1 MKGSSVDERSSGRRG
16 DEPRAVVV
24 IDGGDLTF
32 NDVVSVARYG
42 ARVELAQP
50 AYEKMRRTRAFV
62 DAAAAHDQ
70 HVYGITTGF
79 GGLAGMLIPA
89 AERVEMQHAIL
100 RSHAAGMGP
109 AVEPEVV
116 RALVLL
122 RAATLAKGYSGVRP
136 LVAERLVQLLNSGV
150 TPFVPVFGSLGA
162 SGDLAPLS
170 HATLLLIGEG
180 EVLGSDGQPQP
191 ARPTLAAAGIE
202 PIALEAKEG
211 LALINS
217 TDGMLGMLVLGCVD
231 ALRLF
236 RSADIAAAL
245 SIEALLGTDRP
256 FAADLQALRPHPG
269 QAHSAANLRRL
280 MAGSGLIAAHDDAT
294 HGVQDAYS
302 LRCHPQVIG
311 AARDT
316 LEHAMLV
323 AERELAAAIDNPVI
337 LPDGRVESVGN
348 FHGEPLAFAC
358 DFLAIAAAEVGAI
371 SVQRVDRLLDAK
383 RSRGLPPFLSTNPGV
398 NSGLMI
404 AHYTAAAL
412 VAENRRL
419 AHPAS
424 VDSMATSAMQEDHV
438 SLGWAA
444 ARNLRQILENLGRI
458 LAVEA
463 TCAAAAVEL
472 RAPLIPSTAGRAALN
487 LLRTEIP
494 GPGPDRYLAPELAA
508 AARML
513 HEGDLLAAVEA
524 VSGPLE

>member
-1 MKGSSVDERSSGRRG
+1 M
-16 DEPRAVVV
+16 AVLV
-24 IDGGDLTF
+24 DGGHLTF
-32 NDVVSVARYG
+32 KDVLAVARDG
-42 ARVELAQP
+42 ARIELGTNAWERM
-50 AYEKMRRTRAFV
+50 ARSRAFV
-62 DAAAAHDQ
+62 DAAAADDRP
-70 HVYGITTGF
+70 VYGVTTGF

-109 AVEPEVV
+109 PVEPEVA
-116 RALVLL
+116 RALILL
-122 RAATLAKGYSGVRP
+122 RIATLAKGYSGIRP
-136 LVAERLVQLLNSGV
+136 EVVERLVAILNAGI
-150 TPFVPVFGSLGA
+150 TPYIPSFGSLGA

-180 EVLGSDGQPQP
+180 QVVGDDGSAQP
-191 ARPTLAAAGIE
+191 AGSALTAAGIA
-202 PIALEAKEG
+202 PIALAAKEG

-217 TDGMLGMLVLGCVD
+217 TDGMLGMLVMACDD

-236 RSADIAAAL
+236 RTADIAAAM
-245 SIEALLGTDRP
+245 SIEGLLGTDRP

-269 QAHSAANLRRL
+269 QAGSAANLRRL
-280 MAGSGLIAAHDDAT
+280 LHRSPLVAAHDDAT

-316 LEHAMLV
+316 LTFAV
-323 AERELAAAIDNPVI
+323 QTAERELEAAVDNPVI
-337 LPDGRVESVGN
+337 LDDGRVESVGN

-358 DFLAIAAAEVGAI
+358 DFLTIAAAEVGAI
-371 SVQRVDRLLDAK
+371 AVARIDRLLDAK
-383 RSRGLPPFLSTNPGV
+383 RSRGLPPFLATNPGV
-398 NSGLMI
+398 NSGMMI

-424 VDSMATSAMQEDHV
+424 VDSMSTSASQEDHV

-444 ARNLRQILENLGRI
+444 ARNLRQVLTNLSRI

-463 TCAAAAVEL
+463 VCAAQAIDLRDPLRPAAGTGAAIDLL
-472 RAPLIPSTAGRAALN
+472 RAQ
-487 LLRTEIP
+487 IP
-494 GPGPDRYLAPELAA
+494 GPGPDRFLAPELATA
-508 AARML
+508 
-513 HEGDLLAAVEA
+513 EGLVWRGELLSAVEA
-524 VSGPLE
+524 TAGALE

>member
-1 MKGSSVDERSSGRRG
+1 MSDIRDGWN
-16 DEPRAVVV
+16 VVT
-24 IDGGDLTF
+24 IDGGDLTID
-32 NDVVSVARYG
+32 DVVAVGRGG
-42 ARVELAQP
+42 ARVQLASPAFELMQ
-50 AYEKMRRTRAFV
+50 RTRAYV
-62 DAAAAHDQ
+62 DAAAANDEP
-70 HVYGITTGF
+70 VYGITTGF

-109 AVEPEVV
+109 PVEPEVV
-116 RALVLL
+116 RALMLL
-122 RAATLAKGYSGVRP
+122 RVATLAKGFSGVRP
-136 LVAERLVQLLNSGV
+136 VIVERLIQLLNSDV
-150 TPFVPVFGSLGA
+150 TPYVPSFGSLGA

-180 EVLGSDGQPQP
+180 QVLGVDGEALP
-191 ARPTLAAAGIE
+191 AGPALEAAGFE
-202 PIALEAKEG
+202 PLALEAKEG

-217 TDGMLGMLVLGCVD
+217 TDGMLGMLALACVD
-231 ALRLF
+231 ALLLF
-236 RSADIAAAL
+236 QTADIAAAL
-245 SIEALLGTDRP
+245 SVEALLGTDRP

-269 QAHSAANLRRL
+269 QAMSAGNLRQL
-280 MAGSGLIAAHDDAT
+280 LEGSELVAAHDDAT

-316 LEHAMLV
+316 LDYSRVV
-323 AERELAAAIDNPVI
+323 AERELASAIDNPVI

-358 DFLAIAAAEVGAI
+358 DFLSIAAAEVGAI
-371 SVQRVDRLLDAK
+371 SVQRVDRLLDSK

-398 NSGLMI
+398 NSGMMI
-404 AHYTAAAL
+404 AQYTAAAL

-419 AHPAS
+419 AQPAS

-444 ARNLRQILENLGRI
+444 ARNLRQILDNLRRI

-463 TCAAAAVEL
+463 ICAAAAVDL
-472 RAPLIPSTAGRAALN
+472 RAPLQPSAAGRAALA
-487 LLRTEIP
+487 LLRSEVP
-494 GPGPDRYLAPELAA
+494 PPGPDRFLGPELAA
-508 AARML
+508 VEGML
-513 HEGDLLAAVEA
+513 RAGALLNVVETQIGA
-524 VSGPLE
+524 LA

>member
-1 MKGSSVDERSSGRRG
+1 MNESTAG
-16 DEPRAVVV
+16 PRAHNRQRPVV
-24 IDGGDLTF
+24 IDGGDLTQA
-32 NDVVSVARYG
+32 DVLAVARLG
-42 ARVELAQP
+42 VPVALAP
-50 AYEKMRRTRAFV
+50 SAIERMSRSRAYV
-62 DAAAAHDQ
+62 DQAAARDQ

-109 AVEPEVV
+109 PIEPEVV
-116 RALVLL
+116 RALLLL
-122 RAATLAKGYSGVRP
+122 RTATLAKGYSGVRP
-136 LVAERLVQLLNSGV
+136 VLAERLIALLNSGL
-150 TPFVPVFGSLGA
+150 VPYVPEFGSLGA

-170 HATLLLIGEG
+170 HATLPLIGEG
-180 EVLGSDGQPQP
+180 QVLGDDGTLKP
-191 ARPTLAAAGIE
+191 AGHALLAAGIE
-202 PIALEAKEG
+202 PLALEAKEG

-217 TDGMLGMLVLGCVD
+217 TDGMLGMLVLSCAD

-280 MAGSGLIAAHDDAT
+280 LASSGLIAAHDDAT

-316 LEHAMLV
+316 LDHAMLV
-323 AERELAAAIDNPVI
+323 ADRELASAIDNPVI

-358 DFLAIAAAEVGAI
+358 DFLVIAAAEVGAI
-371 SVQRVDRLLDAK
+371 AAQRIDRLLDAK
-383 RSRGLPPFLSTNPGV
+383 RSRGLPPFLSTHPGV

-404 AHYTAAAL
+404 AQYTAAAL

-444 ARNLRQILENLGRI
+444 ARNLRRVLANLSRI

-463 TCAAAAVEL
+463 VCAAAAIDL
-472 RAPLIPSTAGRAALN
+472 RAPLRPSRAGEAALD

-494 GPGPDRYLAPELAA
+494 APGADRYLAPELAA
-508 AARML
+508 AERMVDGAR
-513 HEGDLLAAVEA
+513 LLLAVEA
-524 VSGPLE
+524 AAGALE